1 MNPISKRLMIEPDR
15 KNGQIISDNSSSA
28 SIQEFLAV
36 VSTISIILYSYLFHN
51 SSEYRWWGWAI
62 AMVILYLLSNDILR
76 RTFTPLIEK
85 LHQRPAKR
93 KYYFRSGKAVCKQ
106 RYDQFER
113 DELVT
118 KQKEV
123 PVSFVAFEER
133 GAQKYY
139 WRYKNR
145 TWIAEKEASAD
156 EIEAAIKDYL
166 K

>member
-1 MNPISKRLMIEPDR
+1 MIEPDR

-28 SIQEFLAV
+28 SIPRFIALVLFLA
-36 VSTISIILYSYLFHN
+36 TIFYYYSLSDYNTTIWGMLLFVFIIYAL
-51 SSEYRWWGWAI
+51 SEY
-62 AMVILYLLSNDILR
+62 ILQITL
-76 RTFTPLIEK
+76 TPLIEK
-85 LHQRPAKR
+85 LNQRPAKK

-106 RYDQFER
+106 RYSQFER
-113 DELVT
+113 DELVK

-123 PVSFVAFEER
+123 PVSFVASEER